1 MNQAFYLLG
10 LTINKD
16 VFPAARFTDI
26 GSMVNI
32 IAPLLTLIAAIL
44 FGVMMVRVGLLIL
57 TAGSDKDKISK
68 AGQTA
73 TWAIVGLIVVLA
85 AYLIIKLL
93 EFILKVDF
101 PI

>member
-10 LTINKD
+10 LTIDKN
-16 VFPAARFTDI
+16 VFPAAQFTDI

-32 IAPLLTLIAAIL
+32 LAPLFTLIAAIL

-57 TAGSDKDKISK
+57 TAGSDKEKVTK

-73 TWAIVGLIVVLA
+73 TWAIIGLVVVIS

>member
-1 MNQAFYLLG
+1 MHQAFYLLA
-10 LTINKD
+10 LTIGPST
-16 VFPAARFTDI
+16 FPAARFTSI
-26 GSMVNI
+26 GSMVNV

-44 FGVMMVRVGLLIL
+44 FGVMFVRVGLLIL
-57 TAGSDKDKISK
+57 TAGSDKEKIAKS
-68 AGQTA
+68 GQTA

-93 EFILKVDF
+93 EFILQVDF